1 MDFSTR
7 YRKLNEKQREAVDT
21 IDGPVMVIAGPGTGK
36 TELLSMRAANILK
49 KTDTLPENILCLTF
63 TESGA
68 AAMRERLSQIIG
80 MDAYKIAIHTFHSFG
95 TEVINHNNEFFYGGA
110 SFKPADELSCY
121 ELMNAIF
128 DGLDYNNPLA
138 GKMNNEYTHLRD
150 AVTAIS
156 ELKKSG
162 LTSDELLILL
172 DANDKVMDE
181 VEPLL
186 QPIFS
191 GRVGKTTAPQLH
203 TILSTIRE
211 SNEKLPLPGFVS
223 LARIVADSLQTAIEA
238 AETENSTKA
247 ITAWRNTWLKKNE
260 KGDFIFKARDR
271 QTKLR
276 AVSYIYY
283 QYLLRMQELQLFDF
297 DDMILRVVHAM
308 EVFPELRFNLQER
321 FQYIMVD
328 EFQDTNMAQMRI
340 LRNLTSNEANADR
353 PNILVVGDDDQAIYS
368 FQGADV
374 GNING
379 FRELYVETKL
389 ITLVD
394 NYRSTDTV
402 LSHAREVITLGTDR
416 LENHIKDL
424 NKTLIPH
431 HQADTSVKLVE
442 LTTNS
447 DERLWVVDAISQAI
461 QSGTAPGD
469 IAVIARRH
477 HELEALLPYFAK
489 AGINVNYER
498 RDNVL
503 DLEIIQLVEH
513 IAQILVT
520 LFEKRHEDADA
531 QIPKLL
537 AHPAFGFMPIDI
549 WKLSLNA
556 RNNHQKWMEV
566 MATTPLFVPLHT
578 WLITQAQAL
587 THEPLEVMLDRIIGL
602 PSERGERDSVY
613 DDSSDEPKKEEDT
626 PEFIS
631 PLFQYFFS
639 QDKLQT
645 SPDAYLLCLEALR
658 TIRTKLR
665 EYQPNDVPTLQSF
678 LEFIRLHRQLGS
690 SITSVRPKSERIQT
704 AVNLMTAHKSKGLEF
719 NVVYIV
725 GAIDSAWGERVRT
738 RSRLIGYPENLPLTP
753 SGDTFDER
761 LRLFFVAMTRAK
773 NHLAISYSLTDDSG
787 KGTLRASFLHDGIWK
802 PIVDNQPTT
811 LDTLIEA
818 AELAWYQPLVRPLHA
833 NMKELLAPHL
843 ETYKLSSTHIN
854 NFLDVT
860 RGGPQS
866 FLLNNILRFPQAMSP
881 SASYGSAIHAS
892 LQRAHAHVSATGK
905 ARPLEDILHDFEE
918 SLRAT
923 HMNELELATYLQK
936 GSDALTTFLTEKQ
949 SSFVPTQKTE
959 LSFAG
964 QGVQIGQAKLT
975 GSLDLVDIDEEDHS
989 IIVTD
994 YKTGKA
1000 ARDWSGKT
1008 DYEKIKLHKYRQ
1020 QLMFYQLLISNS
1032 RDFSKYAFKKGVLQ
1046 FVEPTMS
1053 GDIIHLEAQFTNDEL
1068 ETFTKL
1074 VTAIWQ
1080 HITTLNLPE
1089 TEKYEPDYKGIL
1101 AFEQDLIDGNL

>member
-7 YRKLNEKQREAVDT
+7 YRKLNEKQKEAVDT

-110 SFKPADELSCY
+110 SFKAADDLSCY

-128 DGLDYNNPLA
+128 DGLDYSNPLA
-138 GKMNNEYTHLRD
+138 SKMNGEYTHLRD

-162 LTSDELLILL
+162 LTSDELLVLL
-172 DANDKVMDE
+172 DANDEVMDNI
-181 VEPLL
+181 EPLL
-186 QPIFS
+186 QPIFA
-191 GRVGKTTAPQLH
+191 GRIGKTTASQLDG
-203 TILSTIRE
+203 TLSTIMQ
-211 SNEKLPLPGFVS
+211 SDKKIPLPGFIS
-223 LARIVADSLQTAIEA
+223 LARIIADSLKTAIET
-238 AETENSTKA
+238 AEAENSTKA
-247 ITAWRNTWLKKNE
+247 ITAWRNVWFKKNE
-260 KGDFIFKARDR
+260 KGDFVFKARDR
-271 QTKLR
+271 QIKLR
-276 AVSYIYY
+276 AVSYVYY
-283 QYLLRMQELQLFDF
+283 QYLVRMQELQLFDF

-340 LRNLTSNEANADR
+340 LRNLTNNEANADR

-379 FRELYVETKL
+379 FRELYAQTKL

-394 NYRSTDTV
+394 NYRSTNTI

-416 LENHIKDL
+416 LENHIEGL
-424 NKTLIPH
+424 NKTLTPH
-431 HQADTSVKLVE
+431 HKAATSVSLVE
-442 LTTNS
+442 LPTNS
-447 DERLWVVDAISQAI
+447 DERFWVVDAISKSIKA
-461 QSGTAPGD
+461 GTDPCD

-489 AGINVNYER
+489 AGISVNYER

-513 IAQILVT
+513 IAQILVA

-531 QIPKLL
+531 QLPKLL
-537 AHPAFGFMPIDI
+537 AHPAFGFAPIDI
-549 WKLSLNA
+549 WKLSLSA

-566 MATTPLFVPLHT
+566 MAVTPLFVPLHT
-578 WLITQAQAL
+578 WLVAQSQAL
-587 THEPLEVMLDRIIGL
+587 AHDPLEIMLDRIIGL
-602 PSERGERDSVY
+602 PPEREESDSIY
-613 DDSSDEPKKEEDT
+613 DDASDEAEKTKVPK
-626 PEFIS
+626 FIS

-639 QDKLQT
+639 QQKLQ
-645 SPDAYLLCLEALR
+645 SVPDAYLSYLEALR

-665 EYQPNDVPTLQSF
+665 DYQPNDTPTLQSF

-690 SITSVRPKSERIQT
+690 AITSVRPKSERIQT

-719 NVVYIV
+719 NTVYIV

-738 RSRLIGYPENLPLTP
+738 RSRLVGYPENLPLTP

-773 NHLAISYSLTDDSG
+773 NHLTISYSLTDDSG
-787 KGTLRASFLHDGIWK
+787 KGTLRASFLHDGVWK
-802 PIVDNQPTT
+802 PISNNQATT
-811 LDTLIEA
+811 LDTLVQA

-833 NMKELLAPHL
+833 TMKELLTPHL

-892 LQRAHAHVSATGK
+892 LQRAHAHVSATGQ

-918 SLRAT
+918 NLRAT

-936 GSDALTTFLTEKQ
+936 GIDALTAFLAQKQ
-949 SSFVPTQKTE
+949 STFVSTQRTE
-959 LSFAG
+959 LSFAR
-964 QGVQIGQAKLT
+964 QGVHIGEAKLT
-975 GSLDLVDIDEEDHS
+975 GSLDLVDIDEENRS
-989 IIVTD
+989 LIVTD
-994 YKTGKA
+994 YKTGKP

-1020 QLMFYQLLISNS
+1020 QLMFYQLLTSNS
-1032 RDFSKYAFKKGVLQ
+1032 RDFSKYTFEKGMLQ
-1046 FVEPTMS
+1046 FVEPTLN
-1053 GDIIHLEAQFTNDEL
+1053 GDIVHLEAQFTRDEL

-1074 VTAIWQ
+1074 LTAVWQ
-1080 HITTLNLPE
+1080 HITTLNLPD
-1089 TEKYEPDYKGIL
+1089 TNSYEPSYKGIL
-1101 AFEQDLIDGNL
+1101 AFEQDLLDGVL